1 MCPTLCSMPGFPVP
15 HRLLKFA
22 QVHAHCISDA
32 IQPSHPLLPS
42 SPSIL
47 NLSQHQGLF
56 QWVSCLHQMT
66 KILELQLQHQSL
78 QQYSRLIFPLRLTGL
93 IDLLA
98 DQGILGSL
106 LLHLRSK
113 IFILQC
119 YAFFTVQF
127 LQLYV
132 ITERTI
138 ALTVWAFVGR
148 VISLLFSTLSRFII
162 AFLPRSN
169 HLISWLQSPS
179 AVILESKKRK
189 SVTTSTFLPS
199 ICHEVMGPDAIIL
212 VFF

>member
-1 MCPTLCSMPGFPVP
+1 
-15 HRLLKFA
+15 
-22 QVHAHCISDA
+22 
-32 IQPSHPLLPS
+32 
-42 SPSIL
+42 
-47 NLSQHQGLF
+47 
-56 QWVSCLHQMT
+56 MT

-132 ITERTI
+132 TTERTV